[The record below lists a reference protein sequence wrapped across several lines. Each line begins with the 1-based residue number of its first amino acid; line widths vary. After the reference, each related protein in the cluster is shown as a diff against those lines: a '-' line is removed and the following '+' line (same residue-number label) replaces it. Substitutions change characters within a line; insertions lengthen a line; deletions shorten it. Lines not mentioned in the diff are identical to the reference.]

1 MRPRVSS
8 CILVSA
14 HSAHDGDPC
23 PHRFIAKRVLS
34 RKVPADMATVP
45 ADTKGSGLQ
54 EELEK
59 KLAEIGRGEEAL
71 ESQRLAKELGV
82 PFTNL
87 KGMPIDP
94 GALSQIPEETAR
106 AARVALVQ
114 AKGIAAVAVT
124 SDPRMPK
131 AAELLDGLR
140 KKFAKLQVV
149 IISPAD
155 LDAVFSRY
163 ATIKTA
169 EVFEVG
175 TIKMDDKVLAAA
187 ADRIKNVEDLKAQIA
202 SANVTQLFEIL
213 VAGALATKA
222 SDIHFEPEAKILRL
236 RYRLDGILHDI
247 VTLELPVYRRI
258 LNRVKVLSKMKLNVT
273 KAPQDG
279 RFTIRQSNIDIEVR
293 VSVLPSEY
301 GESIVMRLLDPR
313 NIHAKLEELGMR
325 DDILKQVR
333 DQLAKPQGAL
343 LTTGPT
349 GSGKTT
355 TLYAFLNE
363 LNTPDLKIITVEDP
377 IEYHIEGVNQTQ
389 VEPEKGYTFA
399 TGLRAIVRQ
408 DPDVILIG
416 EIRDLETADIAL
428 NAALTGHMVLST
440 IHTNDAAGTIPRLIE
455 LGAKPET
462 VAPAMTMAMG
472 QRLLR
477 RLCPDCKKSMKL
489 PDEELAKVV
498 ETVKPILERFKLKSP
513 KHTEFF
519 TPVGCAACNGTGYRG
534 RIGVYEVFEVT
545 RDMEHLILSSPAV
558 SDVRDLAIRQGM
570 VTMLQDG
577 YLKLLVGVTSLEEIR
592 RVLG

>member
-1 MRPRVSS
+1 
-8 CILVSA
+8 
-14 HSAHDGDPC
+14 
-23 PHRFIAKRVLS
+23 
-34 RKVPADMATVP
+34 MATVP
-45 ADTKGSGLQ
+45 ADAQGGELQ

-59 KLAEIGRGEEAL
+59 KLAEIGRGEAAIGAK
-71 ESQRLAKELGV
+71 QLAKELGV
-82 PFTNL
+82 PFASL

-94 GALSQIPEETAR
+94 GALSQVPEATAR

-114 AKGIAAVAVT
+114 AKGTTAIAVT
-124 SDPRMPK
+124 PDPRTPDATK
-131 AAELLDGLR
+131 LLDGLR
-140 KKFAKLQVV
+140 KTYPKLQVV

-155 LDAVFSRY
+155 LEVVLARY

-175 TIKMDDKVLAAA
+175 AIRMDDKVLAAA
-187 ADRIKNVEDLKAQIA
+187 VERIKNVEDLKAQIA
-202 SANVTQLFEIL
+202 SANVTQMFEIL

-236 RYRLDGILHDI
+236 RYRLDGLLHDV
-247 VTLELPVYRRI
+247 VTLEPPVYHRI

-279 RFTIRQSNIDIEVR
+279 RFTIRQSDVDIEVR

-325 DDILKQVR
+325 DDILTQVR
-333 DQLAKPQGAL
+333 NQLAKPQGAL

-377 IEYHIEGVNQTQ
+377 IEYHIEGINQTQ

-399 TGLRAIVRQ
+399 SGLRAIVRQ

-472 QRLLR
+472 QRLVR
-477 RLCPDCKKSMKL
+477 RLCPDCKKAAKI
-489 PDEELAKVV
+489 PAEELAKIK
-498 ETVKPILERFKLKSP
+498 ETVAPILERFKLKSP
-513 KHTEFF
+513 GETEFF
-519 TPVGCAACNGTGYRG
+519 GPVGCAKCNGTGYRG
-534 RIGVYEVFEVT
+534 RVGVYEVFEVS
-545 RDMEHLILSSPAV
+545 REMEHLILSSPAV
-558 SDVRDLAIRQGM
+558 SDVRDQAVKQGM

-577 YLKLLVGVTSLEEIR
+577 YLKLLEGVTSLEEIR